1 MGKSINDEMKKAS
14 AHGFEI
20 GKDIARQYDDEKQ
33 VMNVLCGIVYMLI
46 LEEKI
51 TAEQGV
57 MTIFEVA
64 KNCSVDLQALVDL
77 TREIDKTGK
86 HS

>member
-1 MGKSINDEMKKAS
+1 MTKIVDSEAKKAS
-14 AHGFEI
+14 THGFEI
-20 GKDIARQYDDEKQ
+20 GKEIAKQYSDEKL

-77 TREIDKTGK
+77 TKEIDKSGK
-86 HS
+86 RN

>member
-1 MGKSINDEMKKAS
+1 MGKIPDSEAKKAS

-20 GKDIARQYDDEKQ
+20 GKEIAKHYDDEKH

-77 TREIDKTGK
+77 TKHVDKSGK
-86 HS
+86 HN